1 MTAGVESVR
10 GAAARWRARLHRR
23 GDGYAFCPHDAFWFR
38 PLYTGGACPLC
49 GETVGDGAAR
59 PSLLVRADRF
69 WIGMGA
75 LALASVGMCVLVLLA
90 YFSR

>member
-10 GAAARWRARLHRR
+10 GAAARWRARLHGR
-23 GDGYAFCPHDAFWFR
+23 GDGYAFCPEDAFWFR

-49 GETVGDGAAR
+49 GESVGEGTAR

-69 WIGMGA
+69 WIGMGV
-75 LALASVGMCVLVLLA
+75 LALASVGMAVLVLLA